1 MSERPH
7 IVSDHE
13 HGVEEEIQGARR
25 DRDRAMAET
34 TTGATE
40 SATGSAA
47 ALPDEEIQP
56 VVRSFSRGPA
66 GHEVPA
72 PVRAWIAAEDA
83 AQMQHYRRI
92 YREIDALAPLRDVWV
107 EEFFER
113 ITGPRGY
120 SVHAG
125 TRRTIAR
132 DDIPERPD
140 RPWRLV
146 W

>member
-1 MSERPH
+1 MSKRPN

-13 HGVEEEIQGARR
+13 KAFEEEIQAARHER
-25 DRDRAMAET
+25 DREMGAAMKTLDVDAADAE
-34 TTGATE
+34 
-40 SATGSAA
+40 
-47 ALPDEEIQP
+47 PFI
-56 VVRSFSRGPA
+56 RSFSRGPA

-72 PVRAWIAAEDA
+72 EVEAWIAEEDQS
-83 AQMQHYRRI
+83 QMQHYRRI
-92 YREIDALAPLRDVWV
+92 YKEIAELAPLRDRWA

-125 TRRTIAR
+125 TRRTIPE
-132 DDIPERPD
+132 DQIPARPD

>member
-1 MSERPH
+1 MSKRPN

-13 HGVEEEIQGARR
+13 KAVEQEIQGARAER
-25 DRDRAMAET
+25 DREMRAEMAT
-34 TTGATE
+34 IDVD
-40 SATGSAA
+40 AA
-47 ALPDEEIQP
+47 EAEP

-66 GHEVPA
+66 RHDVPPEVQ
-72 PVRAWIAAEDA
+72 AWIAEEDR
-83 AQMQHYRRI
+83 AQMGHYRRI
-92 YREIDALAPLRDVWV
+92 YQEIAELAPHRDRWV

-113 ITGPRGY
+113 ITGPRGF

-125 TRRTIAR
+125 RRRTIPE
-132 DDIPERPD
+132 DQIPARPD

>member
-1 MSERPH
+1 MSKRPN

-13 HGVEEEIQGARR
+13 KAVEAEIQQARAER
-25 DRDRAMAET
+25 DREMRSAMETIAVDGAE
-34 TTGATE
+34 AK
-40 SATGSAA
+40 
-47 ALPDEEIQP
+47 PYI
-56 VVRSFSRGPA
+56 RSFSRGPA
-66 GHEVPA
+66 KHEVP
-72 PVRAWIAAEDA
+72 PEVEAWIEREDR
-83 AQMQHYRRI
+83 AQMGRYLRI
-92 YREIDALAPLRDVWV
+92 SNEIACLSPLRDRWV

-125 TRRTIAR
+125 TRRTIPE
-132 DDIPERPD
+132 DQIPARPD

>member
-1 MSERPH
+1 MSKRPN

-13 HGVEEEIQGARR
+13 KAVEAEIQDARAER
-25 DRDRAMAET
+25 DREMRAAMAT
-34 TTGATE
+34 LDVD
-40 SATGSAA
+40 AA
-47 ALPDEEIQP
+47 QAEPYI
-56 VVRSFSRGPA
+56 RSFSRGPA
-66 GHEVPA
+66 NHEVPSE
-72 PVRAWIAAEDA
+72 VESWIAEEDR
-83 AQMQHYRRI
+83 AQMGHYRRI
-92 YREIDALAPLRDVWV
+92 YQEVAELAPLRDRWV

-125 TRRTIAR
+125 TRRTIPE
-132 DDIPERPD
+132 DQIPARPD

>member
-1 MSERPH
+1 MSKRPN

-13 HGVEEEIQGARR
+13 KAVEAEIQDARAER
-25 DRDRAMAET
+25 DREMRAAMTLVEIDAAE
-34 TTGATE
+34 AE
-40 SATGSAA
+40 
-47 ALPDEEIQP
+47 PFI
-56 VVRSFSRGPA
+56 RSFSRGPA
-66 GHEVPA
+66 QHEVPA
-72 PVRAWIAAEDA
+72 EVAAWIAEEDR
-83 AQMQHYRRI
+83 AQMGHYRRI
-92 YREIDALAPLRDVWV
+92 GKEIAELAPLRDVWV

-125 TRRTIAR
+125 TRRTIPE
-132 DDIPERPD
+132 DQIPARPD

>member
-1 MSERPH
+1 MSKRPN

-13 HGVEEEIQGARR
+13 KAVEAEIQDARAER
-25 DRDRAMAET
+25 DREMRAAMTTVDIDDAE
-34 TTGATE
+34 AE
-40 SATGSAA
+40 
-47 ALPDEEIQP
+47 PFI
-56 VVRSFSRGPA
+56 RSFSRGPA
-66 GHEVPA
+66 THDVPPEVT
-72 PVRAWIAAEDA
+72 AWIAEEDR
-83 AQMQHYRRI
+83 AQMGHYRRI
-92 YREIDALAPLRDVWV
+92 GAEIAALTPLRDRWV

-125 TRRTIAR
+125 TRRTIPK
-132 DDIPERPD
+132 DEIPARPD

>member
-1 MSERPH
+1 MSKRPN

-13 HGVEEEIQGARR
+13 KAVEKEIQDARAER
-25 DRDRAMAET
+25 DREMRAAMAT
-34 TTGATE
+34 ARIDATE
-40 SATGSAA
+40 AE
-47 ALPDEEIQP
+47 PFI
-56 VVRSFSRGPA
+56 RSFSRGPA
-66 GHEVPA
+66 NHEVPPEVA
-72 PVRAWIAAEDA
+72 AWIAKEDR
-83 AQMQHYRRI
+83 AQMKHYRRI
-92 YREIDALAPLRDVWV
+92 YKEVAELAPLRDVWV

-125 TRRTIAR
+125 TRRTIPR
-132 DDIPERPD
+132 DQIPARPD

>member
-1 MSERPH
+1 MSKRPN

-13 HGVEEEIQGARR
+13 KAVEAEIQDARAER
-25 DRDRAMAET
+25 DREMRAAMPEIEIDAAE
-34 TTGATE
+34 AE
-40 SATGSAA
+40 
-47 ALPDEEIQP
+47 PYI
-56 VVRSFSRGPA
+56 RSFSRGPA
-66 GHEVPA
+66 KHEVSPE
-72 PVRAWIAAEDA
+72 VTEWIAEENRV
-83 AQMQHYRRI
+83 QMGHYRRI
-92 YREIDALAPLRDVWV
+92 FQQIAELAPHRDRWV

-125 TRRTIAR
+125 TRRTIPE
-132 DDIPERPD
+132 DQIPARPD